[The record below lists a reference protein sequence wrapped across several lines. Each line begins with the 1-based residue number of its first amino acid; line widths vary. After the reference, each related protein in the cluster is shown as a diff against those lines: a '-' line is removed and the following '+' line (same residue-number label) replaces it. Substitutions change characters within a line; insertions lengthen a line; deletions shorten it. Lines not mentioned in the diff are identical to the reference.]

1 MARTTSS
8 PRPDLLERWARFQ
21 YRRRWWV
28 LGGWVLLVAALIALQ
43 TVYGGKFISEFS
55 NPGAESQRALD
66 VLQDRF
72 PSRAGEDAD
81 LVFESAKG
89 FEDPEIRAQI
99 DGLLNEVAAIPGV
112 SGVESPFEYPG
123 YISQDGTIAR
133 AVVHWTE
140 LGFEVDEEEYHTFIT
155 AVDELNAESDD
166 LLVEAGGGV
175 VLSNEEQEFGS
186 EIFGMIFAMFILL
199 IAFGSV
205 IAMGLPLGAAIF
217 GLAAGFSILAL
228 GANLWNLPDFSPQF
242 AAMIGIGVGIDYS
255 LLVVTRFREGLHHG
269 RSVDDSVVLAV
280 TTAGRS
286 VIFAGIVVAIS
297 FLGLFVV
304 GLPFVAALGAAGATV
319 VLGSVLIAI
328 TLMPAALSIIGHK
341 IDSWKVPFLHSTEG
355 VDPKS
360 GWYRLSKQIQ
370 KRPLPYMLGA
380 TALLLFLASPILDM
394 TLGFTDAGN
403 LPESSRARRGYDLL
417 VKGFGPG
424 FNGPL
429 LIVADFEDEPDQATR
444 ERQTNEAV
452 AAIRDTDNVVQ
463 VADPV
468 FNPAGDAALIVAIPG
483 TSPQDRATGDLVHDL
498 RRAVFPSVD
507 EGTNLELLATGAV
520 AGTLDAQDKIEARMP
535 LLFAG
540 VIGLSFLLLMVVF
553 RSVVVAAKAAILN
566 LLSIGAAYGV
576 VVAIFQWGWGADIIG
591 VEPGPVETFLPMMM
605 FAVLFG
611 LSMDYEVFLISR
623 IREEYLALGDNA
635 TAVSHGLAATA
646 RVITAAAAIMVA
658 VFGAFILGPDRV
670 IKQFGVGLA
679 TAIFVDATIVRLF
692 LVPSTMELLGKAN
705 WWMPKWLDR
714 LLPHVNVEGPSD
726 ASQAP
731 VGAVGGK

>member
-1 MARTTSS
+1 MARSTSS

-28 LGGWVLLVAALIALQ
+28 LGAWVVMIASLIALQ
-43 TVYGGKFISEFS
+43 TSFGGQFVSEFS
-55 NPGAESQRALD
+55 NPGSESQRALD
-66 VLQDRF
+66 LLEDRF

-89 FEDPEIRAQI
+89 MTDPGVQERVVA
-99 DGLLNEVAAIPGV
+99 LLDEVAAIPGV
-112 SGVESPFEYPG
+112 SGVESPYEYPG

-133 AVVHWTE
+133 AVVHWDTM
-140 LGFEVDEEEYHTFIT
+140 GFEVDHESFETFIT
-155 AVDELNAESDD
+155 GIDDLNAESDD

-175 VLSNEEQEFGS
+175 VFSNEEQHFGS
-186 EIFGMIFAMFILL
+186 EAFGMIFAMFILL

-228 GANLWNLPDFSPQF
+228 GANVWKLPDFSPQF

-269 RSVDDSVVLAV
+269 RSVEDSVALAV

-319 VLGSVLIAI
+319 VLTSVLIAI
-328 TLMPAALSIIGHK
+328 TLMPAALSIVGHK
-341 IDSWKVPFLHSTEG
+341 IDSWKVPFLHQTEG
-355 VDPKS
+355 VDPQS

-370 KRPLPYMLGA
+370 KRPLPYMVGA
-380 TALLLFLASPILDM
+380 TALLLFLAAPILDM
-394 TLGFTDAGN
+394 KLGFTDAGN
-403 LPESSRARRGYDLL
+403 LPESTRVRRGYDLL

-429 LIVADFEDEPDQATR
+429 IIVADFAKEPDQETR
-444 ERQTNEAV
+444 QRQAEEAA
-452 AAIRDTDNVVQ
+452 AAIAGADNVVQ
-463 VADPV
+463 VGAPV
-468 FNPAGDAALIVAIPG
+468 FNPAGDAALIIAIPG
-483 TSPQDRATGDLVHDL
+483 TSPQDSATGDLVHDL
-498 RRAVFPSVD
+498 RENVFPAVD
-507 EGTNLELLATGAV
+507 ADTNFELLATGGV
-520 AGTLDAQDKIEARMP
+520 AGTIDAQDKIESRMP
-535 LLFAG
+535 LLFTG

-553 RSVVVAAKAAILN
+553 RSVVVAAKAAVLN

-576 VVAIFQWGWGADIIG
+576 VVAVFQWGWGADILGI
-591 VEPGPVETFLPMMM
+591 EPGPVETFLPMMM

-714 LLPHVNVEGPSD
+714 LLPHVNVEGPSEPV
-726 ASQAP
+726 QAP
-731 VGAVGGK
+731 VVAAGGK